1 MDPFSSDLPKM
12 VFKKAIPTDEGTI
25 SMTADMIRLLTALD
39 GRKNMAQVSRE
50 LGMNLATMR
59 SALTKLRESGL
70 VEATDSRV
78 PLVDRNFIDSVRRQM
93 VMAVGPMGDLII
105 EDILGQMS
113 LSLNHIPAHRAAEL
127 VGYLAREIPDEDK
140 RAEFQKAIIK
150 IIPR

>member
-12 VFKKAIPTDEGTI
+12 VFKKAIPTDEGPI

-59 SALTKLRESGL
+59 TALTMLRESGL
-70 VEATDSRV
+70 VEAADSRV
-78 PLVDRNFIDSVRRQM
+78 PLVDRNFIETLRRQM

-105 EDILGQMS
+105 DDILGQMS

-127 VGYLAREIPDEDK
+127 VGSLAREIPDEEK

-150 IIPR
+150 TIPR

>member
-12 VFKKAIPTDEGTI
+12 VFKKALPTDEGTI

-50 LGMNLATMR
+50 LGMDLATMR
-59 SALTKLRESGL
+59 NALTKLRESGL

-78 PLVDRNFIDSVRRQM
+78 PLVDRNFIETMRRQM

-150 IIPR
+150 TIPR